1 MKFGIEIKKPNE
13 TVFNKDI
20 LYIIMATKTRNDAVK
35 ILSEI
40 GAKYIFV
47 DRFSDRWVD
56 NFE

>member
-20 LYIIMATKTRNDAVK
+20 LYIIMATKARNDAVK